1 MRRDWGLTLLPPA
14 AALLIRALHATLR
27 TRHWN
32 SAAIE
37 SLNAK
42 ALPYILSFWHSD
54 LLLMVYSRHRKPIRV
69 MSSQHRDGEIMVRTL
84 RRFGVRTARGSS
96 TRGGQAALREMIRM
110 ARSGERLAFT
120 PDGPTGP
127 RRIAKP
133 GVIQA
138 AQLTGLPIVPAAIV
152 AEHRR
157 LLDSWDRFQIP
168 RPFSRTLFLYQEP
181 IEVPRTMTSEEFE
194 AKRLELEAVMLELV
208 RVAEQDFSRLW
219 EEAVH

>member
-1 MRRDWGLTLLPPA
+1 MRHDWGLTLLPPA
-14 AALLIRALHATLR
+14 AALVIRVLHATLR

-32 SAAIE
+32 AAAID
-37 SLNAK
+37 SLNERG
-42 ALPYILSFWHSD
+42 LPYILSFWHSD
-54 LLLMVYSRHRKPIRV
+54 LLLMVYSRYRKPIRV

-84 RRFGVRTARGSS
+84 RRFGVSTARGSS

-110 ARSGERLAFT
+110 ARAGERLAFT

-138 AQLTGLPIVPAAIV
+138 AQLSGLPIIPAAIV
-152 AEHRR
+152 AERRR

-168 RPFSRTLFLYQEP
+168 RPFSRTLYLYEDP
-181 IEVPRTMTSEEFE
+181 IEVPRNLSPEGFE
-194 AKRLELEAVMLELV
+194 AKRLELEKTMHELV
-208 RVAEQDFSRLW
+208 RKGEEEFAPLWKAAER
-219 EEAVH
+219 

>member
-14 AALLIRALHATLR
+14 AAIVIRGLHATLR

-32 SAAIE
+32 SVAID
-37 SLNAK
+37 SLNARGL
-42 ALPYILSFWHSD
+42 AYILCFWHSD
-54 LLLMVYSRHRKPIRV
+54 LLLMVYSRHLKPIRV

-84 RRFGVRTARGSS
+84 RRFGVSTARGSS
-96 TRGGQAALREMIRM
+96 TRGGQSALREMIRM

-138 AQLTGLPIVPAAIV
+138 AQLSGLPIVPAAIV
-152 AEHRR
+152 AERRR

-168 RPFSRTLFLYQEP
+168 RPFSRTLFLYEKP
-181 IEVPRTMTSEEFE
+181 IEVPRNLTPEGFE
-194 AKRLELEAVMLELV
+194 AKRLELEQVMHELV
-208 RVAEQDFSRLW
+208 RKGEEEFARLW
-219 EEAVH
+219 EEAGG